1 VSYHGAME
9 LDDYLAVIAAE
20 GERFVA
26 AAVEA
31 GLDAPVPTCPDWVV
45 RDVVLHNGEVHR
57 WATAVVRGQATNLGQ
72 VPEDYLGPLPSDA
85 EALDWFRAGVAD
97 LLDALRTADPTVG
110 YATFLENPPPS
121 RLLFWARRQA
131 HELGMHRV
139 DIESALARCT
149 PFGATYGADG
159 VDEFLCGFVSRKRT
173 KLHSAEPRSLLV
185 APIDSPQRWLL
196 TISEAPPLAT
206 RIEAEAE
213 LPSADCVVTGTA
225 HDLVLALW
233 NRTDLTPFTIA
244 GDRSVFE
251 LVRDSIHIRWS

>member
-1 VSYHGAME
+1 ME
-9 LDDYLAVIAAE
+9 LDDYLAVIAVE

-26 AAVEA
+26 AAAEA
-31 GLDAPVPTCPDWVV
+31 GLDAPVPTCPEWVV

-57 WATAVVRGQATNLGQ
+57 WATAVVRGRATNLGQ
-72 VPEDYLGPLPSDA
+72 VPEDFLGPLPTDA

-97 LLDALRTADPTVG
+97 LLDALRTADPSVAYG
-110 YATFLENPPPS
+110 TFFENPPPP

-131 HELGMHRV
+131 QELGMHRV

-149 PFGATYGADG
+149 PFGTPHAADG
-159 VDEFLCGFVSRKRT
+159 VDEFLVGFVSRKRT
-173 KLHSAEPRSLLV
+173 KLHTPEPRSLLI

-196 TISEAPPLAT
+196 TISEAPPSAT
-206 RIEAEAE
+206 RLDPEAE
-213 LPSADCVVTGTA
+213 LPAADCVVTGTA

-233 NRTDLTPFTIA
+233 NRSDLTPFTIA

>member
-1 VSYHGAME
+1 ME
-9 LDDYLAVIAAE
+9 LDDYLAVIAVE

-26 AAVEA
+26 AAAEA
-31 GLDAPVPTCPDWVV
+31 GLDAPVPTCPEWVV

-57 WATAVVRGQATNLGQ
+57 WATAVVRSRATNLGQ
-72 VPEDYLGPLPSDA
+72 VPEDFLGPLPTDA

-97 LLDALRTADPTVG
+97 LLDALRTADPSVAYG
-110 YATFLENPPPS
+110 TFFENPPPP

-131 HELGMHRV
+131 QELGMHRV

-149 PFGATYGADG
+149 PFGTAHAADG
-159 VDEFLCGFVSRKRT
+159 VDEFLVGFVSRKRT
-173 KLHSAEPRSLLV
+173 KLHSSEPRSLLI

-196 TISEAPPLAT
+196 TISEAPPSAT
-206 RIEAEAE
+206 RLDPEAE
-213 LPSADCVVTGTA
+213 LPAADCVVTGTA

-233 NRTDLTPFTIA
+233 NRSDLTPFTIA